1 MRIGTFAVLA
11 AFLLLGGCPG
21 PIYES
26 RRLEAIRTESARLMA
41 AYVVDPVQPWGE
53 LPRSEWPPAIASVHP
68 ENVFV
73 QREQV
78 RIIVVP
84 FFDGGWGYE
93 VTPRKENLGML
104 TECYEHL
111 RDGVFWHGPC

>member
-26 RRLEAIRTESARLMA
+26 RRLEAISTESARLMA
-41 AYVVDPVQPWGE
+41 AYVVDPAQPWGE

-104 TECYEHL
+104 TGCYEHL